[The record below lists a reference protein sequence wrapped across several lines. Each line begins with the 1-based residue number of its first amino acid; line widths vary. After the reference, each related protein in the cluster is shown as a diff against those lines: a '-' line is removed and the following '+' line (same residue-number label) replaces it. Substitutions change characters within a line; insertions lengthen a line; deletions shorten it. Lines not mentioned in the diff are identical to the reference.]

1 MLKNG
6 LVKNRILIT
15 GSNGM
20 LGQRAV
26 QFYSGKENIELLATS
41 VEEKSLIESVDYISC
56 DIKDRNSIKKVIL
69 DYCPDYIIH
78 TAAFTNVDQSEK
90 FREDAWKINVKGVEY
105 IAEAAR
111 SLDSHIIHI
120 STDYI
125 FDGKDGPYSENAI
138 PNPLGYYGRT
148 KLASENALRISNTD
162 FTILRTNVL
171 YGIAVNSRPDFVRW
185 VVNSLNENINIRIV
199 NDQINNPTF
208 IDDLVQAINKII
220 EFRKT
225 GIYNIGGK
233 EFLTRY
239 DFTMQIADYF
249 NLNKKLVT
257 AITTEELKQPARRP
271 LKSGLIILK
280 AETELGY
287 KPHSIVESLAAMKK
301 ELNGK
306 LS

>member
-1 MLKNG
+1 MQTNG

-26 QFYSGKENIELLATS
+26 QFYLKNENVELLATS
-41 VEEKSLIESVDYISC
+41 VEEKSLIENVDYISC
-56 DIKDRNSIKKVIL
+56 DIKDRNSIKKIIL
-69 DYCPDYIIH
+69 DYCPDFIIH
-78 TAAFTNVDQSEK
+78 TAAFTNVDLSEK
-90 FREDAWKINVKGVEY
+90 LREDAWKINVKGVEY
-105 IAEAAR
+105 ISEAAR
-111 SLDSHIIHI
+111 AIDTHIIHI

-148 KLASENALRISNTD
+148 KLASENALRISNTF

-171 YGIAVNSRPDFVRW
+171 YGIALNSRPDFVRW
-185 VVNSLNENINIRIV
+185 VVSSLDENKNIRIV

-220 EFRKT
+220 EFKKT
-225 GIYNIGGK
+225 GIFNVGGI
-233 EFLTRY
+233 EFLSRY
-239 DFTMQIADYF
+239 DFTLRIADYF
-249 NLNKKLVT
+249 NLDKKLIT
-257 AITTEELKQPARRP
+257 PITTEELKQPARRP